1 MHGELAE
8 TINEIQSKFSLKNI
22 NKEEMCIRIENLERI
37 VLNYK
42 FNKDINNHEKIQINR
57 NKDYKSHIKD
67 VLSATSLQFLL
78 SPIRTK
84 RLLIKIINTCFL
96 ILSVCL
102 TIYLVTKNITEYLM
116 YETTTSIKIIHE
128 KNPEF
133 PIVSFCLIGNSKY
146 VNISLFWFNGENLT
160 SVWKNYFV
168 AFEDS
173 SYRSKC

>member
-116 YETTTSIKIIHE
+116 YG
-128 KNPEF
+128 
-133 PIVSFCLIGNSKY
+133 LGN
-146 VNISLFWFNGENLT
+146 
-160 SVWKNYFV
+160 NY
-168 AFEDS
+168 
-173 SYRSKC
+173 RKG